1 MRRTRSVF
9 FSLRPIGCC
18 VVLFLI
24 STQSWGQRAC
34 PPSLDFNEGLGSEFG
49 RTGSRWTNCVGTY
62 TLPDGSKYVGEFQ
75 FGQFWGQGTYTFP
88 DGSKYVGEF
97 KDGDFS
103 GQGTY
108 TAVDG
113 SKYVGAFIHDQRF
126 GQGTFTYTNGDQYV
140 GEFRRDSS
148 HGQGT
153 LTYVGGAEYVG
164 EFEKGLHHG
173 QGTLTMSDGSKYV
186 GEFREN
192 GITGR
197 GTYTAVDGSVQK
209 DLPSNWVMWANATL
223 QRLQAQGCS
232 GNYDPATWTDCVGAI
247 TLAEGRRYEGEFRDG
262 EPNGQ
267 GTYNIADGEKYVGT
281 FKDGTFNGQGTL
293 TRADGSKYVG
303 EFKNQ
308 RFNGQGTLTRA
319 DGSIQTGLWEN
330 GTLLRPEIQPQE
342 NSTLLSPVEV
352 SARQNPVNTQRST
365 GTLTRVD
372 GSVQTGL
379 RENNEFLE
387 PQERVTEN
395 QTSNS
400 GRFDVFNQTR
410 QSAEEGDAT
419 AQYNLGQ
426 MYRGGEG
433 VPQNYVNAHAWWN
446 VSSAFGHGEAS
457 ESRST
462 VEELMTP
469 SQISEAQQLST
480 EIYERIR
487 GNL

>member
-113 SKYVGAFIHDQRF
+113 SVQ
-126 GQGTFTYTNGDQYV
+126 
-140 GEFRRDSS
+140 
-148 HGQGT
+148 
-153 LTYVGGAEYVG
+153 
-164 EFEKGLHHG
+164 KGLW
-173 QGTLTMSDGSKYV
+173 
-186 GEFREN
+186 E
-192 GITGR
+192 R
-197 GTYTAVDGSVQK
+197 GV
-209 DLPSNWVMWANATL
+209 L
-223 QRLQAQGCS
+223 QRPQGCS